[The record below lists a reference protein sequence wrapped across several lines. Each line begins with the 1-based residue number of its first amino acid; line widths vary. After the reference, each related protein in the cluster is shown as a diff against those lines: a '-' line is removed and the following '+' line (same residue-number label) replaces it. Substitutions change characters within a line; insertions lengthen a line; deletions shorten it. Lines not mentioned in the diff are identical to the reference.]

1 MGKLTLELIMI
12 LLMRDKDNM
21 NNMEKERAGPKAQA
35 PHHHLAL
42 DSLEP
47 GQDDHGEGRV
57 SKSLPEGVSSKMLY
71 SDVVRIAWPSLIEL
85 TLTQLTSMVDL
96 MMVGRL
102 GPWAI
107 TAVGLTVQPKFLLM
121 TMFVAMNVGS
131 TALVA
136 RYRGA
141 GEPKKANEILRQ
153 GLLLTFVLSIV
164 ASILGYIFSEPLI
177 RFMGA
182 SDVETLR
189 GGTVYL
195 QIQMVGF
202 VFMALASTITATLR
216 GVGQTRVAMVYNL
229 ISNVVNVILNY
240 LLINGHFG
248 FPRLELAG
256 ASLATIIGQGVAFVL
271 ALRAVMGGK
280 YYLHLRLKEGFK
292 PQQHHLRN
300 IFHIGIPAMIEQLVM
315 RTGMIVYAK
324 TVASLGT
331 VVYAIHQIAMN
342 IQAMSFMSGQAFA
355 VSATSLVGQ
364 SLGKKRPDMA
374 ESYSNHTRR
383 VGMTVS
389 LVLSFTFFFFG
400 RQIVGLYSDD
410 PTIIT
415 QGARILKLVAFIQPF
430 QSSQFILAGA
440 LRGAGDT
447 RATAVIT
454 FLTVLLVRPGLAL
467 LTIRVFHWG
476 LDGAWIALVADQ
488 LLRSL
493 LVLLRYSSGKWKA
506 SKVK

>member
-1 MGKLTLELIMI
+1 MAKI
-12 LLMRDKDNM
+12 
-21 NNMEKERAGPKAQA
+21 EKEGVAFSKTEQQV
-35 PHHHLAL
+35 HLAL
-42 DSLEP
+42 DLVAE
-47 GQDDHGEGRV
+47 GDGGFRGERV
-57 SKSLPEGVSSKMLY
+57 SKTLPEGITSRMLY

-85 TLTQLTSMVDL
+85 TLTQLTAMVDL

-121 TMFVAMNVGS
+121 TMFVAMNVGA

-136 RYRGA
+136 QYRGA
-141 GEPKKANEILRQ
+141 GEPEKANDILRQ
-153 GLLLTFVLSIV
+153 GLLLSFILSLI
-164 ASILGYIFSEPLI
+164 ASVLGYIYAEPLI

-182 SDVETLR
+182 ADAETLA
-189 GGTVYL
+189 GGTTYL
-195 QIQMVGF
+195 QIQMIGF
-202 VFMALASTITATLR
+202 IPMALTSTITATLR
-216 GVGQTRVAMVYNL
+216 GVGSTRVAMVYNL
-229 ISNVVNVILNY
+229 VSNVVNVILNY
-240 LLINGHFG
+240 LLINGHLG

-256 ASLATIIGQGVAFVL
+256 ASLATILGQAVAFVL
-271 ALRAVMGGK
+271 AMLVVRKGDH
-280 YYLHLRLKEGFK
+280 YLKLQFKKGCFK
-292 PQQHHLRN
+292 PNWKHLRN
-300 IFHIGIPAMIEQLVM
+300 IFDIGIPAMVEQLVM
-315 RTGMIVYAK
+315 RAGMIVYAK

-331 VVYAIHQIAMN
+331 LVYATHQIGMN
-342 IQAMSFMSGQAFA
+342 IQAMSFMTGQAFA

-374 ESYSNHTRR
+374 GSYSNHTRR
-383 VGMTVS
+383 LGMITS
-389 LVLSFTFFFFG
+389 LILAGSFFFFG
-400 RQIVGLYSDD
+400 RQIVMLYTDD
-410 PTIIT
+410 PVIIT
-415 QGARILKLVAFIQPF
+415 QGARILKMVALIQPF

-467 LTIRVFHWG
+467 LTINRFGWG

-493 LVLLRYSSGKWKA
+493 LVLIRYNSGKWKT
-506 SKVK
+506 SRVK